1 MTLVYSE
8 EEIIAAVPGL
18 DRTLL
23 VRFVETRIVIPLQRS
38 SAPGGV
44 YSKVDA
50 ARLRLACELRESL
63 ELNDDALSVMLDLVD
78 RLHGTRGD
86 LRAVLEV
93 VETLPELHRR
103 AVTGALGRRIG
114 PTDDDAAG

>member
-23 VRFVETRIVIPLQRS
+23 VRFVETRIVIPLQRPS
-38 SAPGGV
+38 PPRVV
-44 YSKVDA
+44 YSQIDA

-63 ELNDDALSVMLDLVD
+63 DVNDDALSVILDLVD

-86 LRAVLEV
+86 LRAVLEA
-93 VETLPELHRR
+93 VETLPETHRR
-103 AVTGALGRRIG
+103 AVTGALGRRLDSE
-114 PTDDDAAG
+114 TE